1 MVTRWSRRSHK
12 GSAGGHEIP
21 TGSSY
26 VAIPIGHHE
35 LYVSWL
41 DPTNFAI
48 VDAFVMDFAHHIVF
62 DYAPGSA
69 HPESAGTITIVH
81 WGRSP
86 LP

>member
-1 MVTRWSRRSHK
+1 MPERHAENRLRLYCRPGRGKHAFK
-12 GSAGGHEIP
+12 Q
-21 TGSSY
+21 
-26 VAIPIGHHE
+26 AIPIGHHE

-48 VDAFVMDFAHHIVF
+48 LDVFVMDFAHHSVF

-69 HPESAGTITIVH
+69 HPESAGTVTIVH
-81 WGRSP
+81 WGQSP